1 MLKTSAKVNIYPIVV
16 EPCEEGGF
24 FASCPSL
31 QGCHADGET
40 YGEAI
45 DNIREVIAMHVSA
58 RRKSKLPLSSVTLK
72 NPFDLKIEFSVP
84 VEA

>member
-1 MLKTSAKVNIYPIVV
+1 MLKTSARISFYPIVI

-24 FASCPSL
+24 FASCTSL

-45 DNIREVIAMHVSA
+45 DNIREVIGMHVAA
-58 RRKSKLPLSSVTLK
+58 RKKGKYPLSSVILK
-72 NPFDLKIEFSVP
+72 NPSEIKIELSVP
-84 VEA
+84 VES

>member
-1 MLKTSAKVNIYPIVV
+1 MLKTSAKIYAYPITI

-24 FASCPSL
+24 FASCSAL
-31 QGCHADGET
+31 QGCYAEGET

-45 DNIREVIAMHVSA
+45 DNIQEVIKLHVDA
-58 RRKSKLPLSSVTLK
+58 RKKSKLPLSSITLN
-72 NPFDLKIEFSVP
+72 NPSDMKIELTVP